1 MALYRKVMKVKT
13 KGEGDITNLSSWIK
27 DCLTSS
33 AMDQG
38 IACVFAQHSTAA
50 VAIIEG
56 EPGLEGDL
64 RRALERLVPKQAD
77 YAHNAAEGDGNGHSH
92 IRSTF
97 LGQSVSFPFD
107 QGKAD
112 LGIWQQVVLIE
123 LDNHGRERT
132 VLIQLVGE

>member
-1 MALYRKVMKVKT
+1 MALYRKERKVKT
-13 KGEGDITNLSSWIK
+13 KGEGDIIDLSSWIGE
-27 DCLTSS
+27 CLSSS
-33 AMDQG
+33 ALDQG
-38 IACVFAQHSTAA
+38 IACVFAKHSTAA

-64 RRALERLVPKQAD
+64 RRALEHTFPKQAD
-77 YAHNAAEGDGNGHSH
+77 YAHNAAGGDENGHAH

-107 QGKAD
+107 HGKAD

-123 LDNHGRERT
+123 MDNHGRERT